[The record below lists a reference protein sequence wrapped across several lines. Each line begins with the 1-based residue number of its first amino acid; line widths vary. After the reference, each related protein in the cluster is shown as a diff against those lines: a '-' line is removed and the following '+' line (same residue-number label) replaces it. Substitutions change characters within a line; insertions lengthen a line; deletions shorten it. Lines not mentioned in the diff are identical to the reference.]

1 MVKLQRVNDGK
12 RRIIVFYKSTA
23 TRIRRQNTELCF
35 IGEIWNPFDEFQFDS
50 ARIQRSIF
58 HFKCVVPGVLLHD
71 SSNIDFSII
80 LNNRQSSRGN
90 KVHSFAYPPYL
101 ARLNVEYIACTRL
114 MSSFLF
120 YYFSVIGRK
129 ASLICI

>member
-1 MVKLQRVNDGK
+1 MNDGK

-23 TRIRRQNTELCF
+23 TRIRQWNSELCF

-58 HFKCVVPGVLLHD
+58 HFKCVVPCVLLHD

-80 LNNRQSSRGN
+80 RYNRQSSRGT
-90 KVHSFAYPPYL
+90 KYTVSPTL
-101 ARLNVEYIACTRL
+101 RI
-114 MSSFLF
+114 
-120 YYFSVIGRK
+120 
-129 ASLICI
+129 SLDSTSNILPALD